1 MLQIFSLRAIG
12 AVMAIIISINV
23 VSAKKV
29 EAVDSVHELRHE
41 LGNVSVTA
49 VHSYSKVAS
58 TTTVQVLTN
67 ADFKK
72 QGLQNVGD
80 AVKRFAGTNVRDY
93 GGIGGLKTVSVRNLG
108 AAHTAVSY
116 DGVAVSNCQA
126 GQIDVGR
133 FSLDNVSSLSL
144 AVGHDDELL
153 QSARLYASAG
163 VLKIETEKPYF
174 ENKSHYSELKLGG
187 GSFGLIA
194 PSFRHWHKFG
204 KATSVVASASYLR
217 ADGNYPFMLENG
229 KLTGEERRQNSDI
242 ESYQGELNVF
252 HSFSADDEMRV
263 KAYYF
268 KSERG
273 LPGAVVLYNNH
284 SDERLWDENF
294 FMQARYKKTFSPK
307 VSLLVQGKYNYAWN
321 KYVDE
326 GVEYVGGKQTDINRQ
341 NEYYISGAMS
351 YKASDKIDISLSQ
364 DGAIN
369 KLNTNGVNGPDP
381 LRYTSLTALNARYHS
396 DRLKVLGTLV
406 GTYITDGVETGT
418 KPEARKRLSPAVSV
432 SYRLLENQQ
441 LYVRGMYK
449 NTFRVPTFTDLYYL
463 RVGNT
468 NLKPEKA
475 TEYTAGITWSGRNLA
490 VVDYMSI
497 TVDGYYNRVN
507 DKIIAFP
514 STYVWKMQNYGKVNI
529 YGVDA
534 TLAIGGKIAENA
546 KLNVTANYSWQKAV
560 DVTNKDAKNY
570 KHQLPYTP
578 EHSGNVSLVAETT
591 WLNVGYSVGAVG
603 KRYYLAQNIKTNEIA
618 GYCEHTATIWREF
631 KLKTTS
637 LRVQAEVINLT
648 DAQYDVI
655 KYYPMPGRS
664 WRLTGIFKF

>member
-49 VHSYSKVAS
+49 VHSSSKVTS
-58 TTTVQVLTN
+58 TTTVQVLTS

-174 ENKSHYSELKLGG
+174 ENRNHHSELKLCG
-187 GSFGLIA
+187 GSFGFIS
-194 PSFRHWHKFG
+194 PSFRHWQKLG
-204 KATSVVASASYLR
+204 KATSLVASANYLR
-217 ADGNYPFMLENG
+217 ADGNYPFVLENG
-229 KLTGEERRQNSDI
+229 KLTGEEKRQNSDI

-252 HSFSADDEMRV
+252 HSFSSDDEMRV

-294 FMQARYKKTFSPK
+294 FMQARYKKFSPK

-369 KLNTNGVNGPDP
+369 ELNTNGVNGPEP

-396 DRLKVLGTLV
+396 NRLKVLGTLV
-406 GTYITDGVETGT
+406 GTYITDDVKTGI

-449 NTFRVPTFTDLYYL
+449 NTFRVPMFTDLYYL

-534 TLAIGGKIAENA
+534 TLALGGKITDNA

-603 KRYYLAQNIKTNEIA
+603 KRYYLAQNIKNNEIA
-618 GYCEHTATIWREF
+618 GYCEHTATLWREF

-637 LRVQAEVINLT
+637 LRVQAELINLT

-664 WRLTGIFKF
+664 WRVTGIFKF

>member
-29 EAVDSVHELRHE
+29 EAVDSVNELRHE

-49 VHSYSKVAS
+49 VHSSSKVTS

-174 ENKSHYSELKLGG
+174 ETKSHYSELKLGG
-187 GSFGLIA
+187 GSFGFIS
-194 PSFRHWHKFG
+194 PSFRHWQKLG
-204 KATSVVASASYLR
+204 EATSMVASANYLR
-217 ADGNYPFMLENG
+217 ADGNYPFVLENG

-252 HSFSADDEMRV
+252 HSFAADDEMRV

-369 KLNTNGVNGPDP
+369 KLNTNGVNGPEP

-396 DRLKVLGTLV
+396 NRLKVLGTLV
-406 GTYITDGVETGT
+406 GTYITDDVETGT

-432 SYRLLENQQ
+432 SYRLLDNQQ
-441 LYVRGMYK
+441 LFVRGMYK
-449 NTFRVPTFTDLYYL
+449 NTFRVPTFTD
-463 RVGNT
+463 
-468 NLKPEKA
+468 
-475 TEYTAGITWSGRNLA
+475 
-490 VVDYMSI
+490 
-497 TVDGYYNRVN
+497 
-507 DKIIAFP
+507 
-514 STYVWKMQNYGKVNI
+514 
-529 YGVDA
+529 
-534 TLAIGGKIAENA
+534 
-546 KLNVTANYSWQKAV
+546 
-560 DVTNKDAKNY
+560 
-570 KHQLPYTP
+570 
-578 EHSGNVSLVAETT
+578 
-591 WLNVGYSVGAVG
+591 
-603 KRYYLAQNIKTNEIA
+603 
-618 GYCEHTATIWREF
+618 
-631 KLKTTS
+631 
-637 LRVQAEVINLT
+637 
-648 DAQYDVI
+648 
-655 KYYPMPGRS
+655 
-664 WRLTGIFKF
+664 